1 MRECPDFRVW
11 TWVKI
16 TRKLHKLNGNY
27 TDNLS
32 NEKLLREIVLLHN
45 NGWFRAF
52 HIFCI
57 TFRRF
62 TRTLNGASVKQI
74 GANMAKSYWVFL
86 YCCGASWDGV
96 GWWVFVG
103 QGGIAC
109 QTHSFIACQT
119 ETAPHSR
126 PRALQRFSLAH
137 SYVWAQSC
145 LIRLPVLLSSFNWRS
160 MSVRS
165 DVLNQPKIKQ
175 IPIPKS
181 ISNSILC
188 FDWFSIKFWS
198 ILMSKWNRILMKIKE
213 IL

>member
-1 MRECPDFRVW
+1 MKSCCE
-11 TWVKI
+11 KS
-16 TRKLHKLNGNY
+16 NGY
-27 TDNLS
+27 M
-32 NEKLLREIVLLHN
+32 LLLT

-52 HIFCI
+52 HTFCI

-62 TRTLNGASVKQI
+62 TRTLDGASLKQI
-74 GANMAKSYWVFL
+74 GANIAKSYWVFL
-86 YCCGASWDGV
+86 YCCRASWDGV

-126 PRALQRFSLAH
+126 PRALQRFILAH

-181 ISNSILC
+181 ISNSILL
-188 FDWFSIKFWS
+188 FDWFSIKFWL
-198 ILMSKWNRILMKIKE
+198 ILMSKWNRISMKIKE
-213 IL
+213 SL